1 MQEEKYYTCRN
12 DKAFK
17 YLFLDETNKHILK
30 ELLESIL
37 QEKITNITLLPTE
50 RIENT
55 LKTRNK
61 TVDALVEINDEI
73 IEIEINSTDYIGL
86 RPRNMAYISNIY
98 SSYTEKGNEYTEDEL
113 ILQINLTYEMMYK
126 KNKEEIDNK
135 KIREY
140 YMQDEDGKRYVKN
153 LKIIEINMDY
163 FVNLWYTKNKSEI
176 EKYKYLIMLDLKE
189 EDLKKLSKEDR
200 VVEEYMDKLNGLNKD
215 PIFKKLMT
223 DEEDR
228 KKYENT
234 IRRNAKE
241 EGINERNIEIAKKL
255 LSKGIYSKEEISDIT
270 GLSVEE
276 ISKIKEEINREND

>member
-1 MQEEKYYTCRN
+1 MVEEKYYTCRS

-17 YLFLDETNKHILK
+17 YLFLNEKNKNILK
-30 ELLESIL
+30 ELLEFIL
-37 QEKITNITLLPTE
+37 KEKIDKITLLPTE

-61 TVDALVEINDEI
+61 TVDALVQIKGKI
-73 IEIEINSTDYIGL
+73 IGIEMNSIDYSGL
-86 RPRNMAYISNIY
+86 RSRNMAYLANIY
-98 SSYTEKGNEYTEDEL
+98 SSYTERGNEYNEDQL
-113 ILQINLTYEMMYK
+113 ILQINFTYGMMHK
-126 KNKEEIDNK
+126 KEGNDKE

-140 YMQDEDGKRYVKN
+140 YVQDKEGKKYVKN

-163 FVNLWYTKNKSEI
+163 FVNMWYTQDKKEI

-189 EDLKKLSKEDR
+189 EELKKLSKDK
-200 VVEEYMDKLNGLNKD
+200 VVEEYMEKLNSLNKD

-234 IRRNAKE
+234 IKRNAKE
-241 EGINERNIEIAKKL
+241 EGINEGIIERNIEITKSML
-255 LSKGIYSKEEISDIT
+255 EENIPIEQISKITGLTKEEIES
-270 GLSVEE
+270 L
-276 ISKIKEEINREND
+276 N